1 MVGQFLAQPGN
12 LLSCNR
18 TGTVPPLAPLVRENV
33 GNFLVGQCFVP
44 GLHHRGAELLS
55 FHGDWA
61 LQTLEDNH
69 GRPARAA
76 SCELRACQWRVLARY
91 AKTVGLMT
99 GLAVRRENL
108 FAAVARRKFRHLLC
122 ALRSGSFFHR
132 LWLAAVRIERITA
145 EVSGVTTQIGTAKKH
160 RQSIHCDQPD

>member
-44 GLHHRGAELLS
+44 GLHHRCAELLS

-108 FAAVARRKFRHLLC
+108 FAAVARRKFRHLLF
-122 ALRSGSFFHR
+122 ALRSSGFFHR
-132 LWLAAVRIERITA
+132 LWLAPVRVKRLTA
-145 EVSGVTTQIGTAKKH
+145 KVSRVTTEIGATEKH
-160 RQSIHCDQPD
+160 RQPVNGDQPN